1 MGTFP
6 FHAFHVVSD
15 ETIVFLKLKF
25 LIPYHMKT
33 TLTLILFL
41 GLFAFSPNLAKAQS
55 IGDAYIVNAAPQ
67 GGFTQS
73 VLNIVLNDTVD
84 VSSIIVKVGTLD
96 GGQDLFGYTFT
107 FDQIGGF
114 PTGVGYSRS
123 GFKVSC
129 PLGNLVETAVYFTEI
144 STLSSNNTA
153 SAAFKFVSN

>member
-1 MGTFP
+1 M
-6 FHAFHVVSD
+6 VSG
-15 ETIVFLKLKF
+15 ETIVFLNLKY

-41 GLFAFSPNLAKAQS
+41 GLFAFSPNLGTAQS
-55 IGDAYIVNAAPQ
+55 IGDAYIVNATPQ
-67 GGFTQS
+67 GGYTQS
-73 VLNIVLNDTVD
+73 VLNIVLTDTVN
-84 VSSIIVKVGTLD
+84 VSSIIVKVGSLD
-96 GGQDLFGYTFT
+96 GSQDLFSYTFT
-107 FDQIGGF
+107 FDQSGGF